1 MEVIRP
7 LIGVDDGDDLLWG
20 GAGND
25 ALYGGN
31 SSDHLDGGPDT
42 DTCTR
47 GDTITGYDL
56 GEILGQRLSDQTL
69 AILKNCEPEKF
80 VPTTSYEKV
89 LNALVKHKLFSY
101 VGQGMNFDVIVYQ
114 TSENPDSY
122 QVDIT
127 RVWR

>member
-47 GDTITGYDL
+47 GDAITGYEVSH
-56 GEILGQRLSDQTL
+56 G
-69 AILKNCEPEKF
+69 
-80 VPTTSYEKV
+80 
-89 LNALVKHKLFSY
+89 
-101 VGQGMNFDVIVYQ
+101 
-114 TSENPDSY
+114 
-122 QVDIT
+122 T
-127 RVWR
+127 R